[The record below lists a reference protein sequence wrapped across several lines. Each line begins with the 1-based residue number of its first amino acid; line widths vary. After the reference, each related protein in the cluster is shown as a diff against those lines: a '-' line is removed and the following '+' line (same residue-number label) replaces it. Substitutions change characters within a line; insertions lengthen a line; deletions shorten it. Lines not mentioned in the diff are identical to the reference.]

1 MATKKIY
8 ITESQLKT
16 YLQETMSNETIEE
29 RTKEVDTNPTEG
41 QKKAGNYKM
50 AHVYFSGF
58 KITIENP
65 KGSKRYWKD
74 ENGKEG
80 FNVIKNH
87 YGYFSNSL
95 GHDGDH
101 IDVFLGD
108 NQESDK
114 IYIVDQNNKEGE
126 FDESKVMLG
135 FDSKKEAKE
144 AYLSNFTPDW
154 KGFRSITGVKKSFF
168 KKWLYDGHKQQKPFA
183 DYVDVVK
190 KQLNEAKE
198 ETLTLNGDY
207 SAEEKKKWNNRRKE
221 KLLQRKLL
229 KQERKR
235 KLKNK
240 RKKIMLSGK
249 NRKKED
255 IKDSSK
261 KKKPMV

>member
-1 MATKKIY
+1 MAKKIY

-198 ETLTLNGDY
+198 DTLTLNGDY
-207 SAEEKKKWNNRRKE
+207 SAEEKKKME
-221 KLLQRKLL
+221 Q
-229 KQERKR
+229 QEKR
-235 KLKNK
+235 KASA
-240 RKKIMLSGK
+240 KKAAET
-249 NRKKED
+249 R
-255 IKDSSK
+255 K
-261 KKKPMV
+261 KKKAEKQKEEDNAFWKEQEERGYKGLF